1 MFDLI
6 EEKNLPANWDSY
18 SLEERLQYLNRQEAA
33 KQIRTFDYPLDSSK
47 LSRKN
52 PTVNDKYIF
61 LIKVFFA
68 IREECHRGNL
78 GTTSKGQLKELKSI
92 EKFEKVFMLRFTNCR
107 PQFFSFKKA
116 AELTGLTL
124 EDINNIKAKPDGK
137 YEGIR
142 FDITDFFNLI
152 EETTKADWEQDI
164 YSATLFDSD
173 LERLLYRDFFYQ
185 DKIMQ
190 LKQHYC
196 FRKLCTYENE
206 RTNPNKIEYAELT
219 SEGKQLPACNLPA
232 WYIHFRHGTFD
243 ELKRKEQLVAFF
255 NNYDDRYDSNVE
267 YQIEPATEEQIKVH
281 QSWKNNKQVIKE
293 NLNGK

>member
-6 EEKNLPANWDSY
+6 EEEKNLPANWDSY
-18 SLEERLQYLNRQEAA
+18 TLEEKLQYLDKQEAA
-33 KQIRTFDYPLDSSK
+33 KQVRTFDYPLDSSK

-68 IREECHRGNL
+68 VREECHRGNL
-78 GTTSKGQLKELKSI
+78 GTTSKGKLKELKSI

-124 EDINNIKAKPDGK
+124 ENINNIKAKPDSK

-173 LERLLYRDFFYQ
+173 LERLLYIDVFYQ

-190 LKQHYC
+190 LKDHYC

-206 RTNPNKIEYAELT
+206 RTNPNKVEYAELT
-219 SEGKQLPACNLPA
+219 LKDKQLPACNLSACNLPA
-232 WYIHFRHGTFD
+232 WYIHFRYGTFD

-255 NNYDDRYDSNVE
+255 NNYDDKYDSNVE
-267 YQIEPATEEQIKVH
+267 YIVEPATKEQIDVH
-281 QSWKNNKQVIKE
+281 RSWKNNKQVRK
-293 NLNGK
+293 